1 MRMIL
6 AALTMVMASSEAYAI
21 SRYQSTSMSCG
32 QVRAALQREGAAI
45 LRWQS
50 KRVAGLP
57 LYNRY
62 VANSRFCRS
71 DERAVT
77 ATVPT
82 RDDDACWVRKC
93 ERIERKRRPWL
104 LFDD

>member
-1 MRMIL
+1 MRMLL
-6 AALTMVMASSEAYAI
+6 AALAVIVASSEAYAI
-21 SRYQSTSMSCG
+21 SRYQTTGMSCG

-50 KRVAGLP
+50 KRVAGVP

-62 VANSRFCRS
+62 VANSRFCAM
-71 DERAVT
+71 DERAVI

-104 LFDD
+104 FYD